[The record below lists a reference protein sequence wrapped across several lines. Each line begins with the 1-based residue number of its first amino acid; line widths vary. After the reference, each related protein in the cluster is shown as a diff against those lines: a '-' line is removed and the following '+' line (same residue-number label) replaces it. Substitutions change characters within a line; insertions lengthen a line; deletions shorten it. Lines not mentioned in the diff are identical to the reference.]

1 MSFILEA
8 LKKSEN
14 ERQRKIGPSLADV
27 QVREPHSE
35 KPWWAFAVAG
45 LLLINLAVLVIV
57 LLRNDAPPTPAA
69 NRATQAVAPANAVTP
84 VTSPATAAP
93 PGASASVQP
102 ERVIAPNASTPTNR
116 TPPTATTR
124 PDLSVR
130 SLADEA
136 NIDMEGHAYP
146 PEHPNLALAAS
157 VPSGPSIV
165 RPIDSANAGSRAM
178 GPQVQA
184 PRSEPE
190 EVLPTFRELG
200 GTSAN
205 LPDLHLDIHVHS
217 PMPAERFVFVNMRK
231 YIEGQSLSEGPV
243 IERITSEGVVLNHRG
258 LRFLL
263 PRQ

>member
-27 QVREPHSE
+27 HVREPRSE

-45 LLLINLAVLVIV
+45 LLLINLVVLLVV
-57 LLRNDAPPTPAA
+57 LLRDDEPESPNQAMQITQPTTPAT
-69 NRATQAVAPANAVTP
+69 NVAPAAAPAAANSPMPQIAQAQALAP
-84 VTSPATAAP
+84 QPQSPAAAM
-93 PGASASVQP
+93 
-102 ERVIAPNASTPTNR
+102 RPNPA
-116 TPPTATTR
+116 
-124 PDLSVR
+124 VR

-136 NIDMEGHAYP
+136 SVDMEGGAYP
-146 PEHPNLALAAS
+146 PEHPDLALAAS
-157 VPSGPSIV
+157 VPPGPSIV
-165 RPIDSANAGSRAM
+165 RPIDGADVNARVR
-178 GPQVQA
+178 PQVQM
-184 PRSEPE
+184 PSSEPE

-217 PMPAERFVFVNMRK
+217 PRPAERFVFINMRK
-231 YIEGQSLSEGPV
+231 YIEGQSLSEGPA

>member
-27 QVREPHSE
+27 HVREPRSE
-35 KPWWAFAVAG
+35 KPWWAFAVAA

-57 LLRNDAPPTPAA
+57 LVRNNEPAAQTLNSAQPSVAPTTSAAPQITPAPP
-69 NRATQAVAPANAVTP
+69 
-84 VTSPATAAP
+84 
-93 PGASASVQP
+93 P
-102 ERVIAPNASTPTNR
+102 ERVIAPQAPVSAPAAAQPQTTTPRN
-116 TPPTATTR
+116 P
-124 PDLSVR
+124 SVR

-136 NIDMEGHAYP
+136 MVDAQEQAYP
-146 PEHPNLALAAS
+146 LQHPDLALAAN
-157 VPSGPSIV
+157 VPPGPSIV
-165 RPIDSANAGSRAM
+165 RPIDGATGNARAM
-178 GPQVQA
+178 RPQM
-184 PRSEPE
+184 PPPSEPE

-217 PMPAERFVFVNMRK
+217 PMPAERFVFINMRK
-231 YIEGQSLSEGPV
+231 YIEGQSLSEGPAV
-243 IERITSEGVVLNHRG
+243 ERITSEGVVLNHRG

>member
-27 QVREPHSE
+27 QVHAPRSE

-45 LLLINLAVLVIV
+45 LLLVNLTVLLIV
-57 LLRNDAPPTPAA
+57 LLSDDAPETTVPLSAPVQAAPDAEPARNSAVTAASPPLSRLEPRQERAA
-69 NRATQAVAPANAVTP
+69 NEPAI
-84 VTSPATAAP
+84 AADP
-93 PGASASVQP
+93 
-102 ERVIAPNASTPTNR
+102 
-116 TPPTATTR
+116 
-124 PDLSVR
+124 SVR

-136 NIDMEGHAYP
+136 AVVGDGAPTYP
-146 PEHPNLALAAS
+146 PENPDLAVAAA
-157 VPSGPSIV
+157 VPEGPSIV
-165 RPIDSANAGSRAM
+165 RPIQSPSLAPSLARSQPPNRA
-178 GPQVQA
+178 P
-184 PRSEPE
+184 SEPE

-217 PMPAERFVFVNMRK
+217 PVPAERFVFVNMRK
-231 YIEGQSLSEGPV
+231 YIEGQALSEGPLV
-243 IERITSEGVVLNHRG
+243 ERITSQGVVLNHRG

>member
-27 QVREPHSE
+27 HVREPRSE

-45 LLLINLAVLVIV
+45 LLLINLLVLVVV
-57 LLRNDAPPTPAA
+57 LIRNNAPAP
-69 NRATQAVAPANAVTP
+69 QASAPVPQVAPTNTASQP
-84 VTSPATAAP
+84 QPAPA
-93 PGASASVQP
+93 QQ
-102 ERVIAPNASTPTNR
+102 ERVIVPQAQV
-116 TPPTATTR
+116 TPPAAAPQTSTSR
-124 PDLSVR
+124 PNPSVR

-136 NIDMEGHAYP
+136 IVDEADVYP
-146 PEHPNLALAAS
+146 PENPDLALAAN
-157 VPSGPSIV
+157 VPPGPSIV
-165 RPIDSANAGSRAM
+165 RPIDGSAPTSRPT
-178 GPQVQA
+178 PQQA
-184 PRSEPE
+184 PPPRSEPE

-200 GTSAN
+200 GTSGN

-217 PMPAERFVFVNMRK
+217 PMPAERFVFINMRK
-231 YIEGQSLSEGPV
+231 YIEGQSLSEGPAV
-243 IERITSEGVVLNHRG
+243 ERITAEGVILNHRG

>member
-27 QVREPHSE
+27 HVREPRSE

-45 LLLINLAVLVIV
+45 LLLINLLVLVVV
-57 LLRNDAPPTPAA
+57 LIRNNEPEPA
-69 NRATQAVAPANAVTP
+69 VSAPAPQAIAPSSNATP
-84 VTSPATAAP
+84 QPQSPP
-93 PGASASVQP
+93 VQQ
-102 ERVIAPNASTPTNR
+102 ERVIVPQVPMSPPAAASPQPSTARPNP
-116 TPPTATTR
+116 
-124 PDLSVR
+124 SVR

-136 NIDMEGHAYP
+136 IVDEADVYP
-146 PEHPNLALAAS
+146 PENPDLALAAN
-157 VPSGPSIV
+157 VPPGPSIV
-165 RPIDSANAGSRAM
+165 RPIDGSAVSSRPARQ
-178 GPQVQA
+178 QVPP
-184 PRSEPE
+184 PRTEPE

-217 PMPAERFVFVNMRK
+217 PMPAERFVFINMRK
-231 YIEGQSLSEGPV
+231 YIEGQSLSEGPAV
-243 IERITSEGVVLNHRG
+243 ERITSEGVILNHRG

>member
-27 QVREPHSE
+27 QLREPRSE

-45 LLLINLAVLVIV
+45 LLLINLAVLVVV
-57 LLRNDAPPTPAA
+57 LIRNNEPPTPASPP
-69 NRATQAVAPANAVTP
+69 TQQAVAPATNVTP
-84 VTSPATAAP
+84 QPQSAAVQQERAITPPVVAAP
-93 PGASASVQP
+93 QPSA
-102 ERVIAPNASTPTNR
+102 A
-116 TPPTATTR
+116 R
-124 PDLSVR
+124 PDPSVR

-136 NIDMEGHAYP
+136 IVDTEGDVYP
-146 PEHPNLALAAS
+146 PEHPDLALAAS
-157 VPSGPSIV
+157 VPPGPSIV
-165 RPIDSANAGSRAM
+165 QPIDAAAANSRAAR
-178 GPQVQA
+178 PQTPP
-184 PRSEPE
+184 PRTEPE

-217 PMPAERFVFVNMRK
+217 PMPAERFVFINMRK
-231 YIEGQSLSEGPV
+231 YIEGQSLSEGPAV
-243 IERITSEGVVLNHRG
+243 ERITSEGVVLNHRG

>member
-8 LKKSEN
+8 LKRSEN

-27 QVREPHSE
+27 QVREPRSE

-45 LLLINLAVLVIV
+45 LLLINLVVLIVV
-57 LLRNDAPPTPAA
+57 LLRNDEPPTPNPATQTVVPATPAA
-69 NRATQAVAPANAVTP
+69 NVAPAITAPAVANPPMQSQTAQP
-84 VTSPATAAP
+84 RTVTRPSAP
-93 PGASASVQP
+93 S
-102 ERVIAPNASTPTNR
+102 
-116 TPPTATTR
+116 TTR
-124 PDLSVR
+124 PSPAVR

-136 NIDMEGHAYP
+136 SVGMEGHAYP
-146 PEHPNLALAAS
+146 PEHPDLALAAS
-157 VPSGPSIV
+157 VPPGPSIV
-165 RPIDSANAGSRAM
+165 RPIDSVDANSRVM
-178 GPQVQA
+178 RPQVQM
-184 PRSEPE
+184 PRAEPE

-217 PMPAERFVFVNMRK
+217 PRPAERFVFINMRK
-231 YIEGQSLSEGPV
+231 YIEGQSLSEGPA